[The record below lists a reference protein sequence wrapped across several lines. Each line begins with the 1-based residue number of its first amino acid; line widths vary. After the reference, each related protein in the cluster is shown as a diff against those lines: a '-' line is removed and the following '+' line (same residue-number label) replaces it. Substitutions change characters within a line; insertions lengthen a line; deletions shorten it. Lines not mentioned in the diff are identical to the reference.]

1 MSQTTAGF
9 IIIAALL
16 IYAAW
21 HLWRYQ
27 ITAVGM
33 TLKVDTPDGKVLA
46 RVVGIEWDRNE
57 KDWLLTLQTEQGTEI
72 TAWRFE
78 CVAVLR

>member
-1 MSQTTAGF
+1 MTQTTAGF
-9 IIIAALL
+9 VIIAALL
-16 IYAAW
+16 IYFIW

-27 ITAVGM
+27 ITSVGM
-33 TLKVDTPDGKVLA
+33 TLKVAQPDGFILA
-46 RVVGIEWDRNE
+46 QVIGIEWDDTE

-78 CVAVLR
+78 CVATL